1 MQGLRFRI
9 EGAGFGGLGSRL
21 SVGFGGEVWQM
32 SSHYACQEGS
42 ARQDP

>member
-21 SVGFGGEVWQM
+21 SVGFGVRFG
-32 SSHYACQEGS
+32 
-42 ARQDP
+42 R